1 VRITLPYRPAWETEG
16 RVSFVYPYLDD
27 TTRTVRARIELD
39 NAGLTLKPDMY
50 ADVEID
56 KALGE
61 HLAVPD
67 NAVLYAGERRFVF
80 VDLGE
85 GRLKP
90 KQVKVGRRAG
100 DLIEILG
107 GLEEGELIVTSG
119 NFLVAAESRLK
130 VDMEHWQ

>member
-1 VRITLPYRPAWETEG
+1 
-16 RVSFVYPYLDD
+16 
-27 TTRTVRARIELD
+27 
-39 NAGLTLKPDMY
+39 MY
-50 ADVEID
+50 ANVELA
-56 KALGE
+56 KSLGE
-61 HLAVPD
+61 HLAVP
-67 NAVLYAGERRFVF
+67 NAILSAGQRRFVF

-100 DLIEILG
+100 DLIEILDG
-107 GLEEGELIVTSG
+107 IGEGERIVTSG